1 MRVTILGCGE
11 AFDDRFP
18 NTSMLVE
25 AAGQTILCDCGF
37 SVPRQLW
44 GHVPDPNAIDTIY
57 ISHPHADHYFGLPAV
72 LGRMWEDGREKPLTV
87 LSQPAVLDQIRDLA
101 EYGYR
106 TLPARFK
113 YQISWE
119 PAAPDKTVELG
130 GIEFAFA
137 PTLHSVTNLAVRM
150 RAGGRTFCYSGDGMF
165 TPESRRLFS
174 DADLVV
180 HEAYWFDPSP
190 VHADIPRLLEMA
202 SGEGIAQLALV
213 HVQRGLRREP
223 ARILDA
229 IADTARGIEASLPEP
244 LAHFML

>member
-11 AFDDRFP
+11 AFDERFP
-18 NTSMLVE
+18 NTSILVE
-25 AAGQTILCDCGF
+25 TAGQTVLCDCGF

-44 GHVPDPNAIDTIY
+44 DHVPDPNAIDTIY
-57 ISHPHADHYFGLPAV
+57 ISHPHADHYFGLPAA
-72 LGRMWEDGREKPLTV
+72 LGRMWEDGREKPLTI

-113 YQISWE
+113 YPIRWE
-119 PAAPDKTVELG
+119 PAAPDKNVELG
-130 GIEFAFA
+130 GTEFRFA
-137 PTLHSVTNLAVRM
+137 PTLHSVTNLA
-150 RAGGRTFCYSGDGMF
+150 
-165 TPESRRLFS
+165 
-174 DADLVV
+174 V

-202 SGEGIAQLALV
+202 SGEGIARLALV

-223 ARILDA
+223 TRILDA
-229 IADTARGIEASLPEP
+229 IANVTGGIEASLPEP
-244 LAHFML
+244 LAQFVL